1 MEKNTLSDSFG
12 KSLFISRLFG
22 EVGVHYTVRD
32 DGDREE
38 CKIDEGSRL
47 SEAVKEPTQGSQQVT
62 VT

>member
-12 KSLFISRLFG
+12 KSLSVSRLFG
-22 EVGVHYTVRD
+22 EVGVHYRC

-47 SEAVKEPTQGSQQVT
+47 SEAVKEPTQGS
-62 VT
+62 

>member
-1 MEKNTLSDSFG
+1 VEKNTLSDSFG
-12 KSLFISRLFG
+12 KPLFISRLFG
-22 EVGVHYTVRD
+22 KVGVHYTVRD

-47 SEAVKEPTQGSQQVT
+47 SEAVKKPTQGFQQVT

>member
-1 MEKNTLSDSFG
+1 MKKNTLSDSFG

-38 CKIDEGSRL
+38 CKIDEASRL
-47 SEAVKEPTQGSQQVT
+47 SEAVKEPTQ
-62 VT
+62 